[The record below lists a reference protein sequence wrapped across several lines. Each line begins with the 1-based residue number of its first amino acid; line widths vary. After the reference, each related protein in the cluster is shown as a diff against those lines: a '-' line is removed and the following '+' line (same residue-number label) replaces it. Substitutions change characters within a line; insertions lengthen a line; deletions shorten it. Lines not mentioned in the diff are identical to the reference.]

1 MKVIRNNTHKK
12 NIIDNIFNKIGLP
25 SSYTAKIIDDIILIL
40 ISGIVTKKI
49 FKIKNFGTF
58 SLRNKNK
65 RKGRNPKSKKEYEI
79 TKRNVVIFKLV
90 DSMKKKL
97 NNDVRI

>member
-12 NIIDNIFNKIGLP
+12 NIIVNIFNKIGLP

-49 FKIKNFGTF
+49 LKIKNFGTF
-58 SLRNKNK
+58 SLRKKNK

-97 NNDVRI
+97 NNNVRI